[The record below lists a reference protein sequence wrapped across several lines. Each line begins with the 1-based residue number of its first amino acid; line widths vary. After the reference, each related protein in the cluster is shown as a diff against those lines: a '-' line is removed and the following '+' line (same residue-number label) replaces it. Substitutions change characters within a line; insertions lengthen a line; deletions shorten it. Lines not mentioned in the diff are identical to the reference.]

1 MADVAAFAAP
11 WLLLLAASWRWAGW
25 FDSNSKARR
34 GGSRP
39 GLISDPDKD
48 KMMWTLPD
56 GEGEALPPWPGP
68 YCASCVEGACDRAEH
83 LGLTDA
89 DMPRGR

>member
-1 MADVAAFAAP
+1 MVDAAAFAAP

-48 KMMWTLPD
+48 KTMWTLPD
-56 GEGEALPPWPGP
+56 AEGEALPPCP
-68 YCASCVEGACDRAEH
+68 ACDGTGGTVEPCD
-83 LGLTDA
+83 LC
-89 DMPRGR
+89 RGVRT